1 VILGILEPVRSAALV
16 LVTLLLACPLF
27 AWPGTGFDAFRLP
40 AVLVLIAAL
49 LAVCFARAA
58 RGSERPLGPAPLRTA
73 GLLLL
78 GIHLVSLLVAQ
89 TAADGMAP
97 ILVLFAGVSA
107 FACLRAGLIRP
118 EAAAGLAPVIS
129 GVGLLVAGIGI
140 GEQVLGREAVAL
152 EGNRNYAGAL
162 AAMLLPPAV
171 AFTRTGRRESRVL
184 AGTAAA
190 ALAGLL
196 LLSES
201 RGGFLATLAGLL
213 IAGAAM
219 GAKRLKGG
227 VPAAALALL
236 LIVGSAAIFQGRKQL
251 SAERIETLGFRINVA
266 ESGLRMVL
274 ARPLRGWGAGSF
286 AAEYPPYRSESEFR
300 ISHKHV
306 EEGFKEVEDAHSSWI
321 QTAVETGAPGLL
333 ALILVAYVAAR
344 LWRYYVKTA
353 AEPEAIALLAGL
365 GGGAA
370 AYLVAGLS
378 NALTLKTSHTLLFW
392 LFLGLMETIGDRRP
406 WRQGGPAREWKVAIP
421 AAGAVVALFGAL
433 WAGALGVSDARF
445 IEGMTTKSPE
455 QREARLREAIDANPY
470 SWRAHYEL
478 SRTLSAV
485 GRHQGAADEGR
496 ATLRLRPAH
505 VEALNQT
512 GISVVRSGGDP
523 GEAERL
529 LKRGTEIAPFY
540 YKSFYNLG
548 VLERQRGRR
557 AEARA
562 LLTRAVELQPDY
574 GPAWYCRGAVLFAAG
589 EAAPA
594 VEDFRKALLQGVNV
608 GAMLRS
614 ELPAAANDSRFAEFF
629 R

>member
-1 VILGILEPVRSAALV
+1 MRRAALV

-27 AWPGTGFDAFRLP
+27 AWPETGFDAVRLP
-40 AVLVLIAAL
+40 AVLLLVAAL
-49 LAVCFARAA
+49 LALCFVRAA
-58 RGSERPLGPAPLRTA
+58 RGSERPPGPAPLRTA

-78 GIHLVSLLVAQ
+78 GVHLVSLLVARSVV
-89 TAADGMAP
+89 DGLAP
-97 ILVLFAGVSA
+97 ILVLFAGVAA
-107 FACLRAGLIRP
+107 FAGLRAGLIDR
-118 EAAAGLAPVIS
+118 EGALGLLPVIS
-129 GVGLLVAGIGI
+129 GVGLVVAAIGI
-140 GEQVLGREAVAL
+140 GQQLLGKEAVAL

-171 AFTRTGRRESRVL
+171 ASTRAGPRWSRALGGV
-184 AGTAAA
+184 AAA

-201 RGGFLATLAGLL
+201 RGGFAAAAAGLL
-213 IAGAAM
+213 LAGGAL

-236 LIVGSAAIFQGRKQL
+236 LILGAAALLQGKKQL
-251 SAERIETLGFRINVA
+251 STERLETLGFRLSVA
-266 ESGLRMVL
+266 RSGLRMLL
-274 ARPLRGWGAGSF
+274 ARPVLGWGAGSF
-286 AAEYPPYRSESEFR
+286 ATEYPPYRSESEFR
-300 ISHKHV
+300 YSQRHV
-306 EEGFKEVEDAHSSWI
+306 AEGFKEVEDAHSSWV
-321 QTAVETGAPGLL
+321 QTAVETGAAGLL
-333 ALILVAYVAAR
+333 ALLLVSYVAAR
-344 LWRYYVKTA
+344 LWWYYVKTA
-353 AEPEAIALLAGL
+353 SEPEAIALLAGL

-370 AYLVAGLS
+370 AYLVAGFS

-392 LFLGLMETIGDRRP
+392 IFLGLIEVVGDPRP
-406 WRQGGPAREWKVAIP
+406 WRRSGAAREGKVAIP
-421 AAGAVVALFGAL
+421 AAAAVLALFGAL
-433 WAGALGVSDARF
+433 WAGTLLAADARF
-445 IEGMTTKSPE
+445 TEGMTTRSPE
-455 QREARLREAIDANPY
+455 LRERLLRAAIETNPF

-505 VEALNQT
+505 VESLNQT
-512 GISVVRSGGDP
+512 AISVIRAGGNL

-529 LKRGTEIAPFY
+529 LKQGMEIAPFY

-548 VLERQRGRR
+548 VLQRQQGRR
-557 AEARA
+557 ADA
-562 LLTRAVELQPDY
+562 LAALTRAVELQPDY
-574 GPAWYCRGAVLFAAG
+574 GLAWYCRGAVLFAAG

-594 VEDFRKALLQGVNV
+594 LDDFRKALLQGVDV
-608 GAMLRS
+608 GGMLKS